1 MISTTGDMIL
11 FVLRA
16 SGITGVGQTPSAEDA
31 NTCLQILADLIA
43 QWQRKRWLNYALQ
56 EVSVAASTGAQYY
69 TIGIGQDFDCAR
81 PTHIKAAYIRIL
93 TGGPNQVDMPVEII
107 NSREEYASISIKTL
121 QTIPYAVF
129 LDTQFPIGRVYWWP
143 VPPAGMYGL
152 YLEVQAPLPTYSTL
166 VDPLNLPAEYYRALR
181 WTLCVE
187 MQLAYGLPPNPGHVA
202 AMNVALSVLR
212 VANAQIPELEIPRSL
227 GRIRSD
233 VSLVGPGLG
242 RAFVLDQGA
251 VL

>member
-1 MISTTGDMIL
+1 MISTTGDLVL

-16 SGITGVGQTPSAEDA
+16 AGITGVGQTPSAEDA
-31 NTCLQILADLIA
+31 NTCLQMLANLIA
-43 QWQRKRWLNYALQ
+43 QWQRKRWLTYVLQ
-56 EVSVAASTGAQYY
+56 EVSVPSSTGAQYY
-69 TIGIGQDFDCAR
+69 TIGVGQNFDCAR

-93 TGGPNQVDMPVEII
+93 SGGPNLVDMPVDII
-107 NSREEYASISIKTL
+107 NSREEYAHISVKSL

-152 YLEVQAPLPTYSTL
+152 YLEVQSPLPTYSTL
-166 VDPLNLPAEYYRALR
+166 VDPINLPPEYYEALL
-181 WTLCVE
+181 WSLCIR
-187 MQLAYGLPPNPGHVA
+187 MQLAYGLPANPGHLG
-202 AMNVALSVLR
+202 AMHNALSVLR

-242 RAFVLDQGA
+242 RAFTLDQGA